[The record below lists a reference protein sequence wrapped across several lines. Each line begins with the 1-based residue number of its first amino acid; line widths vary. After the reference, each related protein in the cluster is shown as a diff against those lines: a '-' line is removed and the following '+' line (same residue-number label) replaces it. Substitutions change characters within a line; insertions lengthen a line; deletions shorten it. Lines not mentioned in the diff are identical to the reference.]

1 MTMDR
6 ADFKEFFK
14 AANKGRKPFKWQERL
29 LDAVLAAGRWPDRIL
44 APTGSGK
51 TSAIDVHVFAIA
63 YTSVSGGPRLP
74 RRLAMV
80 VDRRVLVDDQYQ
92 RARELADLLDSRE
105 PESDIVAEVAEI
117 LRALANPAGV
127 LEPSARPLVT
137 ARLRGGSVPS
147 RSWRDRPTACAVLCA
162 TPDMWG
168 SRLLFNGYATSG
180 LAASREAGLL
190 AYDSVVLVDEAHLA
204 RQLLV
209 TARRVGQLATVAEQ
223 PIAPIPALR
232 VVEVTATPAEL
243 TKPDQGQVSVAV
255 SEEDLEDDELL
266 KGRLTRPK
274 PITPLSVPG
283 WPGGRQP
290 GKIAKAIADAV
301 AAMHADVTAAPAVSV
316 PEGASSESR
325 QLATTIGCYVNSVPM
340 ALAVSTALRGW
351 SAGGKPLNVVTVC
364 GQVRPADIERLKGC
378 CEGILTTR
386 GNAEVDV
393 IVSTQSLEVGADLD
407 LAGIVTELASGAALA
422 QRAGRVNRLGIR
434 AEGQVTVVMPD
445 GPVTGKMDSGPY
457 DHDEL
462 KDAQD
467 WVSRM
472 PSGGLSPWLV
482 RENPPPP
489 PARKRRMLYQRPE
502 LGDAW
507 HWARTSDSLAAEPE
521 LDLWLSDS
529 FDDESSVGI
538 IVRDALPASTAD
550 ALAFVHDLPPVKW
563 EPFPVPYKTARAVL
577 KELIEDDQ
585 VMVRVRGED
594 VSILEA
600 RPNGNPDIRPGDQV
614 VVDSSAKIITQAPGQ
629 RFSPAVV
636 VAPASA
642 EEGDR
647 VDSALRASADDVL
660 HYQPDLRD
668 GTAVLRIEWS
678 PAHEKVAGI
687 SQATARWIISE
698 FSQDVIDGED
708 KRPGSERR
716 ARLLEVLERVP
727 DDDYPPGMRDLI
739 GAVKK
744 LLGTKVV
751 KNSDLILRL
760 RDDGGAR
767 VVVLDNRKPVADE
780 DLRQVFTP
788 RGDGCVLLES
798 HQADV
803 AERADQL
810 SSFLQLAA
818 GLPKALVVA
827 GLHHDDGKADHRFQK
842 HTLRSD
848 DRARLLAKSSR
859 ADPSRRRVQQDQA
872 QDGLPANWRH
882 EQRSVVDSWTT
893 VQADPDVDHDL
904 VRRLIGTSHGRG
916 RSGFPHTAA
925 ELADRDETDE
935 WKELAAALFDEGG
948 WDELIET
955 TQLRYG
961 VWGCAYLEAVLR
973 AADCQISGEGK

>member
-6 ADFKEFFK
+6 ADFGKFFK
-14 AANKGRKPFKWQERL
+14 AANKDRKPFRWQERL
-29 LDAVLAAGRWPDRIL
+29 LDAVLGDGQWPGRIV

-51 TSAIDVHVFAIA
+51 TSAIDVHVFAVA
-63 YTSVSGGPRLP
+63 YASVSGGPRLP

-92 RARELADLLDSRE
+92 RARELADLLDSGE
-105 PESDIVAEVAEI
+105 PQSDIVAEVAEI

-127 LEPSARPLVT
+127 MKPTAPPLVT

-147 RSWRDRPTACAVLCA
+147 RSWRDRPTACTVLCA

-190 AYDSVVLVDEAHLA
+190 AYDSVVLADEAHLA
-204 RQLLV
+204 RQLLA
-209 TARRVGQLATVAEQ
+209 TARRVAHLATVAEQ
-223 PIAPIPALR
+223 PIARIPALQ
-232 VVEVTATPAEL
+232 VVEVTATPAGPAE
-243 TKPDQGQVSVAV
+243 PGQGQRTVAV
-255 SEEDLEDDELL
+255 TKEDLKDDEFL
-266 KGRLTRPK
+266 KDRLTRPK
-274 PITPLSVPG
+274 PVTTLGVSG

-290 GKIAKAIADAV
+290 GKAAKAIADAV
-301 AAMHADVTAAPAVSV
+301 ATMHADVTAAPAASV
-316 PEGASSESR
+316 REASGESR
-325 QLATTIGCYVNSVPM
+325 KLASTIGCYVNSVPM
-340 ALAVSTALRGW
+340 ALAVSAALR
-351 SAGGKPLNVVTVC
+351 SPAAGGKPLNVVTVC
-364 GQVRPADIERLKGC
+364 GQVRPADIERLRGFY
-378 CEGILTTR
+378 ENILTTR

-434 AEGQVTVVMPD
+434 AEGRVTVVMPD

-467 WVSRM
+467 WVSSMR
-472 PSGGLSPWLV
+472 GDGLSPWLV
-482 RENPPPP
+482 RVNPPP
-489 PARKRRMLYQRPE
+489 PARDRRTLYQRPE

-538 IVRDALPASTAD
+538 VVRDALPASTAD

-594 VSILEA
+594 ASILEA

-614 VVDSSAKIITQAPGQ
+614 IVDSSAKITTKAPGQ

-647 VDSALRASADDVL
+647 VDPALRASADDVL
-660 HYQPDLRD
+660 HHQQPGLRD
-668 GTAVLRIEWS
+668 GTVVLRIEWS
-678 PAHEKVAGI
+678 PAHEKI
-687 SQATARWIISE
+687 TEIPQATARRIIAE
-698 FSQDVIDGED
+698 FTQDVIDGED

-716 ARLLEVLERVP
+716 ARLLEILERVP
-727 DDDYPPGMRDLI
+727 DDEYPPEMRDLTL
-739 GAVKK
+739 AVKK

-751 KNSDLILRL
+751 KNSDLILRQ

-767 VVVLDNRKPVADE
+767 LVLLDNRKPVADE

-788 RGDGCVLLES
+788 RGSGCVLLQS

-803 AERADQL
+803 AERARQL
-810 SSFLQLAA
+810 SSSLQLPA
-818 GLPKALVVA
+818 GLLKALVAA
-827 GLHHDDGKADHRFQK
+827 GLHHDDGKADRRFQE
-842 HTLRSD
+842 HRLGSGD
-848 DRARLLAKSSR
+848 PARLLAKSSR
-859 ADPSRRRVQQDQA
+859 ADPSRRQVQQDQA
-872 QDGLPANWRH
+872 QGGLPSNWRH
-882 EQRSVVDSWTT
+882 EQRSVVDSWAT

-916 RSGFPHTAA
+916 RSGFPHTEA
-925 ELADRDETDE
+925 ELADREEADE
-935 WKELAAALFDEGG
+935 WKELAVALFDEGG
-948 WDELIET
+948 WDELIEA